1 MKNNCVEILKA
12 VMAFLSMIYKDRA
25 LIYQVVNKTVMAFL
39 SMTYKDRALIYQV
52 VNKAVN
58 KIKINL

>member
-1 MKNNCVEILKA
+1 MKKGSYMLMKNNCVEILKA

-25 LIYQVVNKTVMAFL
+25 LIYQVVNK
-39 SMTYKDRALIYQV
+39 
-52 VNKAVN
+52 AVN